1 MEAPITGAGLKSPIE
16 KAKRRMRVLFVD
28 DEPPVLNILSVAM
41 RPMAKEWDTHFAESG
56 ELALKMIEEKPFDV
70 VVSDMRMPKMNGAQL
85 LNQVLR
91 QHPQTVRIVLSGYSD
106 LREAMSCVGVVHQ
119 FLQKPCDLAE
129 LRSCIRRVSALENQI
144 QHEGLRAFTA
154 GLPNLPS
161 APDLYMQ
168 MLEALESP
176 NSSAQRIA
184 DIASEDPALSAKLLQ
199 LCNSAFFGFSRE
211 VCSVE
216 EAVQLLGVGIL
227 QSMALAV
234 PMFSDFEK
242 AKCPQFPLEQIWNHS
257 AQTGLL
263 ARWIAHH
270 HLPHGTQLSEPAFA
284 AGVLHDLGKLI
295 IAENLPQE
303 YGKVLQESREHSLPL
318 FEVER
323 KTFGAT
329 HADVGA
335 YLLTL
340 WGLPLPLIEGVAYHH
355 EPQLFGANEF
365 GLVGAVH
372 VANSLEREHYK
383 VPGIVP
389 SPINLA
395 YAESVGIAGQ
405 LDKWRQGFVD
415 GEAG

>member
-1 MEAPITGAGLKSPIE
+1 MEVPIAGADQNNPAGNSQH
-16 KAKRRMRVLFVD
+16 RVRVLFVD
-28 DEPPVLNILSVAM
+28 DETPVLNILSVAM
-41 RPMAKEWDTHFAESG
+41 RPMAKEWDTYFADSG
-56 ELALKMIEEKPFDV
+56 ESALKLIEQKPFDV
-70 VVSDMRMPKMNGAQL
+70 VVSDMRMPKMSGAQL

-91 QHPQTVRIVLSGYSD
+91 KHPQTVRIILSGYSD

-129 LRSCIRRVSALENQI
+129 LRNCIRRATNLENQV
-144 QHEGLRAFTA
+144 QHEGLRSFTA
-154 GLPNLPS
+154 GLANLPS

-176 NSSAQRIA
+176 TSSSQRIA

-211 VCSVE
+211 VASVE

-227 QSMALAV
+227 QAMALAV
-234 PMFSDFEK
+234 PMFSGFDR
-242 AKCPQFPLEQIWNHS
+242 AKCPQFPLEQVWNHS

-270 HLPHGTQLSEPAFA
+270 YLPNGAQMSEAAFA
-284 AGVLHDLGKLI
+284 AGVLHDIGKLI
-295 IAENLPQE
+295 IAENMPKE
-303 YGKVLQESREHSLPL
+303 YGKVLKESYEQSVPL

-323 KTFGAT
+323 KAFGAT
-329 HADVGA
+329 HADLGA

-355 EPQLFGANEF
+355 EPQLFSIKEF
-365 GLVGAVH
+365 GLVGAIH
-372 VANSLEREHYK
+372 VANSLEREQSKHEG
-383 VPGIVP
+383 VVP
-389 SPINLA
+389 SPINMK
-395 YAESVGIAGQ
+395 YAESVGIADQ
-405 LDKWRQGFVD
+405 LDKWRERIED

>member
-1 MEAPITGAGLKSPIE
+1 MEAPITGAGQKSPIDN
-16 KAKRRMRVLFVD
+16 APRRVRVLFVD
-28 DEPPVLNILSVAM
+28 DELPVLNILSVAM

-56 ELALKMIEEKPFDV
+56 EFALKLIEEKPFDV

-91 QHPQTVRIVLSGYSD
+91 KHPHTVRIVLSGYSD

-144 QHEGLRAFTA
+144 QHDGLRAFTA

-161 APDLYMQ
+161 APDIYMQ

-176 NSSAQRIA
+176 NSSSQRIA

-234 PMFSDFEK
+234 PMFSSFDK
-242 AKCPQFPLEQIWNHS
+242 AQCPQFPLEQVWNHS

-270 HLPHGTQLSEPAFA
+270 YLPHGAQISEAAFA

-295 IAENLPQE
+295 IAENLPKE
-303 YGKVLQESREHSLPL
+303 YGIVLKESREHSLPL

-329 HADVGA
+329 HADIGA

-355 EPQLFGANEF
+355 EPQLFSTKEF

-372 VANSLEREHYK
+372 VANALEREQSK

-395 YAESVGIAGQ
+395 YAESMGITGQ
-405 LDKWRQGFVD
+405 LDKWRQRFQD

>member
-1 MEAPITGAGLKSPIE
+1 MEVPIAGVDQRNPSSNSQHRI
-16 KAKRRMRVLFVD
+16 RVLFVD
-28 DEPPVLNILSVAM
+28 DEAPVLTVLSVAM
-41 RPMAKEWDTHFAESG
+41 RSMAKEWETCFAESG
-56 ELALKMIEEKPFDV
+56 EAALKLIEQKPFDV
-70 VVSDMRMPKMNGAQL
+70 VVSDMRMPKMSGAQL

-91 QHPQTVRIVLSGYSD
+91 KHPQTVRIVLSGYSD
-106 LREAMSCVGVVHQ
+106 LRAAMSCVGVVHQ

-129 LRSCIRRVSALENQI
+129 LRNCIRRVSSLENQV
-144 QHEGLRAFTA
+144 QHPGLRSFTA
-154 GLPNLPS
+154 GLADLPS

-176 NSSAQRIA
+176 NSSSQRIA

-211 VCSVE
+211 VSSVE

-234 PMFSDFEK
+234 PVFSGFDR
-242 AKCPQFPLEQIWNHS
+242 AKCPRFPLEQMWNHS

-270 HLPHGTQLSEPAFA
+270 YLPNGALVSESAFA
-284 AGVLHDLGKLI
+284 AGVLHDIGKLI

-303 YGKVLQESREHSLPL
+303 YDRVLKESHEQSVPL
-318 FEVER
+318 FEMER
-323 KTFGAT
+323 KAFGAT
-329 HADVGA
+329 HADLGA

-340 WGLPLPLIEGVAYHH
+340 WGLPPPLIEGVAHHH
-355 EPQLFGANEF
+355 EPQLFNNQEF
-365 GLVGAVH
+365 GLVGAIH
-372 VANSLEREHYK
+372 VANSLEREQSKHEG
-383 VPGIVP
+383 VVP
-389 SPINLA
+389 SPVNLE
-395 YAESVGIAGQ
+395 YAKSVGIAGQ
-405 LDKWRQGFVD
+405 LDKWREHFED

>member
-1 MEAPITGAGLKSPIE
+1 
-16 KAKRRMRVLFVD
+16 LFVD
-28 DEPPVLNILSVAM
+28 DELPVLNILSVAM
-41 RPMAKEWDTHFAESG
+41 RPMAKEWDAQFAESG
-56 ELALKMIEEKPFDV
+56 ELALKLIEQKPFDV

-91 QHPQTVRIVLSGYSD
+91 KHPQTVRIVLSGYSD

-119 FLQKPCDLAE
+119 FLQKPCDLSE
-129 LRSCIRRVSALENQI
+129 LRSCIRRVTALENQV

-154 GLPNLPS
+154 GLTNLPS
-161 APDLYMQ
+161 APLLYMQ

-176 NSSAQRIA
+176 NSSSQRIA

-234 PMFSDFEK
+234 PMFSGFDK
-242 AKCPQFPLEQIWNHS
+242 AKCPQFPLEQMWNHS
-257 AQTGLL
+257 AQTALL
-263 ARWIAHH
+263 ARWMTHH
-270 HLPHGTQLSEPAFA
+270 YLPNGAQLSEPAFA
-284 AGVLHDLGKLI
+284 AGVLHDLGKLV

-303 YGKVLQESREHSLPL
+303 YGKVLKESREQSVPL

-329 HADVGA
+329 HADIGA

-355 EPQLFGANEF
+355 EPQLFNDKEF
-365 GLVGAVH
+365 SLVGAIH
-372 VANSLEREHYK
+372 VANTLEREQSK
-383 VPGIVP
+383 SEGVVL
-389 SPINLA
+389 SPINME
-395 YAESVGIAGQ
+395 YAESVGISAQ
-405 LDKWRQGFVD
+405 LDKWRQRFQD